1 MGWMANEEVIVFIG
15 ILAVVALI
23 VGAVFTSQLP
33 LQLVLAAFLAI
44 VGILL
49 FHPNIVELRE
59 YERGVFFRL
68 GKYDRVSGPGW
79 VVYFSTIDTFIK
91 VDLRTQVLDIDPQE
105 VITQD
110 NVKITIDSVIY
121 FRIADPKK
129 SIVEIRDFKGAV
141 SHLIR
146 AQLRTVIGRML
157 LEEVLEKTEEININL
172 FNVIK
177 EVEDKWGIVAMR
189 VEITSIELPSGLLNA
204 MQKRREAGEYK
215 EKMETEA
222 RAKQVSLE
230 ILDKALRSMSDR
242 TIAYLYLD
250 VLKRVADGKSNKI
263 IFPLE
268 LTRLAT
274 YISEKSGWT
283 DKVEKKD
290 FEEIAKTLL
299 ASYHLQQK
307 ESMDKKAGLAD
318 QKTLDSAAGK

>member
-1 MGWMANEEVIVFIG
+1 VGWMANEEVIVFIG

-44 VGILL
+44 IGILL

-157 LEEVLEKTEEININL
+157 LEEVLAKTEEVNAAL
-172 FNVIK
+172 FNTVK
-177 EVEDKWGIVAMR
+177 DVENKWGIMTSR
-189 VEITSIELPSGLLNA
+189 VEISSIELPAGLLSA